1 MVDRSLSILLVDDDE
16 RFSRSF
22 MEYFRKHGLK
32 MVEVGSSEEAEK
44 LIAQSHIDLAIIDWK
59 LPGADGVELCSKL
72 RTLYPEMPL
81 VILTGR
87 ADLDSQLE
95 GYTYGADDYW
105 TKPFPMSLALAKVQ
119 AMLRKHNALTLRSD
133 RIRMGDVEVDF
144 RTRLVYRKGQR
155 VDLSEKEYG
164 ILRTLALENGA
175 PVRRETLLTRVW
187 GYDSVPVTRT
197 VDNYIVALRRK
208 LEEDP
213 ARPQYL
219 VTVGGIGYRLNTD

>member
-1 MVDRSLSILLVDDDE
+1 MDERGMSIMLVDDDE
-16 RFSRSF
+16 RYRRSF
-22 MEYFRKHGLK
+22 SEYFRKHGLK
-32 MVEVGSSEEAEK
+32 IVEVGSAEEAEK
-44 LIAQSHIDLAIIDWK
+44 VVSHSHVDLAIIDWT
-59 LPGADGVELCSKL
+59 LPDTDGVQLCSKL

-87 ADLDSQLE
+87 VDLDSQLE

-105 TKPFPMSLALAKVQ
+105 TKPFPMSLALAKAQ
-119 AMLRKHNALTLRSD
+119 AMLRKHTALTLRAD
-133 RIRMGDVEVDF
+133 RIRMGDIEVDF
-144 RTRLVYRKGQR
+144 RTRLVHKNGKR

-164 ILRTLALENGA
+164 ILRTLALEDGA
-175 PVRRETLLTRVW
+175 PVRRETLLARVW

-208 LEEDP
+208 LEIDP

>member
-16 RFSRSF
+16 RFRRSF

-32 MVEVGSSEEAEK
+32 IVEVGSSEEAEK
-44 LIAQSHIDLAIIDWK
+44 LIAQSHIDLAIIDWT
-59 LPGADGVELCSKL
+59 LPGTDGVELCSKL

-95 GYTYGADDYW
+95 GFTYGADDYW

-164 ILRTLALENGA
+164 ILRTLALEDGA
-175 PVRRETLLTRVW
+175 PVRRETLLARVW

-208 LEEDP
+208 LEDDP